1 MIISVE
7 VEQGIGL
14 FSLTFVLCK
23 MRIVYASTEIFLVCD
38 GQSFFKFWRTVG
50 IGWGQNHVPQGDT
63 ECESWPLPYL
73 VLEGDYGFELVCF
86 PLSHVCLGI
95 FKVEAF
101 A

>member
-1 MIISVE
+1 MKIVLVNCFWHILTLCYFLGYRIAAECAQNALSKKAKDNKQDPGSNQFMIISVE

-50 IGWGQNHVPQGDT
+50 IG
-63 ECESWPLPYL
+63 
-73 VLEGDYGFELVCF
+73 
-86 PLSHVCLGI
+86 
-95 FKVEAF
+95 
-101 A
+101 

>member
-1 MIISVE
+1 MVEDKIMFLKVTLSVK
-7 VEQGIGL
+7 V
-14 FSLTFVLCK
+14 
-23 MRIVYASTEIFLVCD
+23 D
-38 GQSFFKFWRTVG
+38 
-50 IGWGQNHVPQGDT
+50 
-63 ECESWPLPYL
+63 PLPYL